1 MVSVEERMKV
11 LNLLQTGAITAEQA
25 AQLLQAMDS
34 GRPAPAG
41 PFGEARAWDEVPP
54 AAPAP
59 DEPPVNYAPDTNDAP
74 PPAYPPPESYAPDEP
89 SAVSMPPPPPS
100 TPGQRAHWLHVR
112 VSDMKTGR
120 PRVNVRLPLS
130 LVGFGLKMGRHFAP
144 EMEGM
149 DINALTQMLQMGEP
163 GPYVDVYDED
173 DGEHVEVF
181 LD

>member
-11 LNLLQTGAITAEQA
+11 LNLLQTGAITADQA

-34 GRPAPAG
+34 GRAAPSAAPSGESSAWDDFPAPAA
-41 PFGEARAWDEVPP
+41 PEPYAAPEPP
-54 AAPAP
+54 AATEPYSSDQPAVPDQRAISMPAP
-59 DEPPVNYAPDTNDAP
+59 
-74 PPAYPPPESYAPDEP
+74 
-89 SAVSMPPPPPS
+89 AV
-100 TPGQRAHWLHVR
+100 PGTRARWLIVR

-130 LVGFGLKMGRHFAP
+130 LVGFGLKMGRQFAP
-144 EMEGM
+144 ELEGM
-149 DINALTQMLQMGEP
+149 DISELANILQTGEP

-181 LD
+181 LE